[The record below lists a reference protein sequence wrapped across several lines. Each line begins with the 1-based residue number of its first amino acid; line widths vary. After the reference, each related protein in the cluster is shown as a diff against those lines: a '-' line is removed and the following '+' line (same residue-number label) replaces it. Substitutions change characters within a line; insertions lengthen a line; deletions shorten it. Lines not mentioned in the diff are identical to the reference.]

1 MPLKKIITV
10 PSETLRKISEP
21 LENVGKE
28 EKNLLRIYLKLC
40 TTIKELV
47 LQQSK

>member
-10 PSETLRKISEP
+10 PSDTLRKISEP

-28 EKNLLRIYLKLC
+28 EKKL
-40 TTIKELV
+40 IKDFFETMYHLS
-47 LQQSK
+47 LIQI